1 MQIVYQN
8 MFFYNV
14 KLPFGS
20 KLMVQILL
28 LHTFVIGETSN
39 VIGDQFDPMGEHCQ
53 IIDVNNTRIGA
64 IHTSHLESI
73 WPQFVRTE
81 YVSRDVSHQQRYCK
95 HKLGTCNT
103 GPLLHYPYRDVL
115 AWVPCNF

>member
-1 MQIVYQN
+1 M
-8 MFFYNV
+8 
-14 KLPFGS
+14 
-20 KLMVQILL
+20 
-28 LHTFVIGETSN
+28 IGEISN
-39 VIGDQFDPMGEHCQ
+39 VIGYPFDPMGEHGQ
-53 IIDVNNTRIGA
+53 IINVNNTHIGA

-73 WPQFVRTE
+73 WPQFVLTE